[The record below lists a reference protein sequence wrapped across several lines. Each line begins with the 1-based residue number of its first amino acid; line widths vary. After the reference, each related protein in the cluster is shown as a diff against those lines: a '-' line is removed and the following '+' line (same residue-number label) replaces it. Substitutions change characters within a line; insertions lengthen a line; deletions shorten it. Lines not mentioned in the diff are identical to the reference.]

1 MTKLDS
7 AWARTQVEAMVDG
20 NLSEAAEQR
29 MRALID
35 DDPALAAEVERARG
49 LRRELKALR
58 RVPVPRGLG
67 SRLWRIPNRERPRVG
82 ITWVPATGIAAVAAL
97 ALTVS
102 ILFGIEGQRP
112 SEEQL
117 AREAAI
123 QDFAIAMAYLQKS
136 ALVAR
141 NEVNE
146 AVGAGVMDAWAA
158 GRDAIGQTGLESDE
172 GE

>member
-20 NLSEAAEQR
+20 NLAEAAEQR
-29 MRALID
+29 MRALMQA
-35 DDPALAAEVERARG
+35 DPELAAEVERARG

-58 RVPVPRGLG
+58 RVTVPRGLG
-67 SRLWRIPNRERPRVG
+67 GRLWRIPNEQRPRVSFS
-82 ITWVPATGIAAVAAL
+82 WVPATGIAAVASL

-112 SEEQL
+112 SEQEL

-146 AVGAGVMDAWAA
+146 AVGAGMMGAWAV

>member
-1 MTKLDS
+1 MQTTITAETVRVTHRLPNTRATS
-7 AWARTQVEAMVDG
+7 ASTCSATLTGQPASRRIGPFV
-20 NLSEAAEQR
+20 
-29 MRALID
+29 RAI
-35 DDPALAAEVERARG
+35 
-49 LRRELKALR
+49 
-58 RVPVPRGLG
+58 
-67 SRLWRIPNRERPRVG
+67 S
-82 ITWVPATGIAAVAAL
+82 

-112 SEEQL
+112 SEQEL

-146 AVGAGVMDAWAA
+146 AVGAGMMGAWAV